1 MNVGVAARPSP
12 PDAMHPSDHFAPSHP
27 FADPSVCLTTRLSP
41 PDCFSAS
48 LSSSPSRCGSEA
60 LKATAC
66 RPAGGLR
73 ERPSLLGPQGL
84 EQEWAA
90 IFGEDD
96 GDDVDNGGY
105 GDDVDHGYPGNDGNN
120 GGEREEEDD
129 EEDVPW
135 EALRTSSLSPDSP
148 SVSPRSSSAALAAA
162 LAASRK
168 AESFREDLDSSD
180 EEFLAAYCHITGSP
194 TAESPVA
201 SPPSAASAGSAFR
214 GPVVRALQ
222 KSASCLEGRGEQRQ
236 APVRAQAWRA
246 QLAKSQETLF
256 RKGGASGGASGAR
269 DAHARVRAQ
278 EAADVPQ
285 RSYTAP
291 SGGGKQAPFVAPFAA
306 VIAHQNLEKQNLHL
320 KKQLQQAQQLRT
332 AIGGGFGGCSVV
344 STGGSSCSGISGS
357 DLARGLGNESG
368 GKQAGGAAAAAG
380 HGARATGGT
389 GGASSAGSQ
398 AQPPNAAQARSRGK
412 GGHADTPAG
421 GAVSAGARKLFGLG
435 SQSQRMFP
443 RAATTGGA
451 SRSLVRG
458 RSWAS
463 LEFQRAQDPPRNAPH
478 LEELVPC
485 TKGLPTIESSGSGGS
500 SGSGNGG
507 GSSRSREKGS
517 GGSRTVSF
525 SERHSALLSPADSP
539 RARAGA
545 AAPPLSAMGRASSA
559 AAGGASRGSP
569 SFPHER
575 SALPELPGLAKR
587 ALLAQAQEGT
597 GASGAGG
604 TLAGAGAPGLS
615 RTSSARQLYV
625 QKMLLDLAAQS
636 DEASEAG
643 SGSGSGH
650 ASPCVASGG
659 GSGTGGSGKG
669 GRSGLSK
676 RGVLGRSVSGKE
688 HAGRRAGATAQEG
701 AEAAQ
706 LQLGAVRRSASARYQ
721 PASRLSV
728 DFSAAASAGL
738 TGGENGG
745 GGCGEGKSLGR
756 SASDKAMQGGD
767 QARMVGLPSISGAIS
782 GAAATHYSSAP
793 GPSYESP
800 PRSPPLSPL
809 GSSSASSPRSPP
821 LTPPRNNR
829 RRSLHIPSRS
839 MPSALARPNR
849 RHSTC
854 EDRPLNMTHPA
865 TRQPGSA
872 SGGGGGP
879 FAAANS
885 RGASAAATRAFAM
898 SRSLNSSS
906 SAAASAAAAVKATGA
921 ARRGQA
927 GVGEGKLGGGGGGAG
942 RHAVVVVVAR
952 EGRYGRRGYRVVVVA
967 CRWVGIGIQ
976 SATIEHRSARRA
988 PSAMARQEQTG
999 ERGSDEAERLHPDG
1013 PFEANHMNGQ
1023 ANGHAES
1030 HEGSRMLN
1038 GDSHVVVDVDGSVN
1052 GVGMSTNGSEN
1063 SGKHSARESRRGGG
1077 GDEGEEAVEEEEC
1090 GSEGGGG
1097 GGGGG
1102 RGMGGVY
1109 QRKSKVMDKCH
1120 TMSGYNKKNITDTIT
1135 VKFKDVRYKVQTAKA
1150 GSWDPRHSCLPTLP
1164 TLPAL
1169 LAPKRGGT
1177 AVGGGAE
1184 AGAGGKAGAEVREK
1198 EILHGISGSVAP
1210 GEVLAMM
1217 GPSGGGKTTFLNV
1230 LGGRFKQGNMA
1241 GTLTYNDLPYSKAL
1255 KRKLGFVTQDDIFFP
1270 HLTVRETLMY
1280 AAVLRLPKE
1289 LSWAEKVQRADET
1302 ITELGLDK
1310 CRNTVIGGP
1319 FLRGISGGERKR
1331 VSIGHEILINP
1342 SMLLLDE
1349 PTSGL
1354 DSTTA
1359 LRIIQVIQNLAKS
1372 GRTVV
1377 TTIHQPS
1384 SRLFHAFDKLLLLSE
1399 GNVIFFGQAADAM
1412 GYFGR
1417 LGFEPLFATNPADF
1431 LLDLATGTT
1440 ADVRLPGVLG
1450 ESEEWHGKSM
1460 PEQQHDVKEF
1470 VARAHREQQQPLVH
1484 AELAGLPA
1492 SSDADQK
1499 SVLQRRG
1506 WTAPWLLQFSV
1517 LWTRGLKERRH
1528 EVLSPLRFYQVTAL
1542 GFICGMLWF
1551 GSERNTAMEIQDQ
1564 VGLLFFISIFWGFFP
1579 LFAAIFTFPQER
1591 SILAKERASDMYR
1604 LSAYYLSRQ
1613 LSDLP
1618 MEWLLPTL
1626 FLLICYFMANLKLT
1640 AAAFFGLLFST
1651 YLIVTTAQGCG
1662 LFLGAAVMDVKV
1674 ATTLASVLLL
1684 TFMLAG
1690 GYYLQTIPAFIAWIK
1705 YISFTYY
1712 AYRLIIKTQFSP
1724 SDTFECGLPS
1734 DPSAIICPI
1743 SDAPSFRG
1751 FSLGDAWVDVVA
1763 LLVQVAFYRGLGY
1776 FALRRMKTNV

>member
-1 MNVGVAARPSP
+1 
-12 PDAMHPSDHFAPSHP
+12 
-27 FADPSVCLTTRLSP
+27 
-41 PDCFSAS
+41 
-48 LSSSPSRCGSEA
+48 
-60 LKATAC
+60 
-66 RPAGGLR
+66 
-73 ERPSLLGPQGL
+73 
-84 EQEWAA
+84 
-90 IFGEDD
+90 
-96 GDDVDNGGY
+96 
-105 GDDVDHGYPGNDGNN
+105 
-120 GGEREEEDD
+120 
-129 EEDVPW
+129 
-135 EALRTSSLSPDSP
+135 
-148 SVSPRSSSAALAAA
+148 
-162 LAASRK
+162 
-168 AESFREDLDSSD
+168 
-180 EEFLAAYCHITGSP
+180 
-194 TAESPVA
+194 
-201 SPPSAASAGSAFR
+201 
-214 GPVVRALQ
+214 
-222 KSASCLEGRGEQRQ
+222 
-236 APVRAQAWRA
+236 
-246 QLAKSQETLF
+246 
-256 RKGGASGGASGAR
+256 
-269 DAHARVRAQ
+269 
-278 EAADVPQ
+278 
-285 RSYTAP
+285 
-291 SGGGKQAPFVAPFAA
+291 
-306 VIAHQNLEKQNLHL
+306 
-320 KKQLQQAQQLRT
+320 
-332 AIGGGFGGCSVV
+332 
-344 STGGSSCSGISGS
+344 
-357 DLARGLGNESG
+357 
-368 GKQAGGAAAAAG
+368 
-380 HGARATGGT
+380 
-389 GGASSAGSQ
+389 
-398 AQPPNAAQARSRGK
+398 
-412 GGHADTPAG
+412 
-421 GAVSAGARKLFGLG
+421 
-435 SQSQRMFP
+435 
-443 RAATTGGA
+443 
-451 SRSLVRG
+451 
-458 RSWAS
+458 
-463 LEFQRAQDPPRNAPH
+463 
-478 LEELVPC
+478 
-485 TKGLPTIESSGSGGS
+485 
-500 SGSGNGG
+500 
-507 GSSRSREKGS
+507 
-517 GGSRTVSF
+517 
-525 SERHSALLSPADSP
+525 
-539 RARAGA
+539 
-545 AAPPLSAMGRASSA
+545 
-559 AAGGASRGSP
+559 
-569 SFPHER
+569 
-575 SALPELPGLAKR
+575 
-587 ALLAQAQEGT
+587 
-597 GASGAGG
+597 
-604 TLAGAGAPGLS
+604 
-615 RTSSARQLYV
+615 
-625 QKMLLDLAAQS
+625 
-636 DEASEAG
+636 
-643 SGSGSGH
+643 
-650 ASPCVASGG
+650 
-659 GSGTGGSGKG
+659 
-669 GRSGLSK
+669 
-676 RGVLGRSVSGKE
+676 
-688 HAGRRAGATAQEG
+688 
-701 AEAAQ
+701 
-706 LQLGAVRRSASARYQ
+706 
-721 PASRLSV
+721 
-728 DFSAAASAGL
+728 
-738 TGGENGG
+738 
-745 GGCGEGKSLGR
+745 
-756 SASDKAMQGGD
+756 
-767 QARMVGLPSISGAIS
+767 
-782 GAAATHYSSAP
+782 
-793 GPSYESP
+793 
-800 PRSPPLSPL
+800 
-809 GSSSASSPRSPP
+809 
-821 LTPPRNNR
+821 
-829 RRSLHIPSRS
+829 
-839 MPSALARPNR
+839 
-849 RHSTC
+849 
-854 EDRPLNMTHPA
+854 
-865 TRQPGSA
+865 
-872 SGGGGGP
+872 
-879 FAAANS
+879 
-885 RGASAAATRAFAM
+885 
-898 SRSLNSSS
+898 
-906 SAAASAAAAVKATGA
+906 
-921 ARRGQA
+921 
-927 GVGEGKLGGGGGGAG
+927 
-942 RHAVVVVVAR
+942 
-952 EGRYGRRGYRVVVVA
+952 
-967 CRWVGIGIQ
+967 
-976 SATIEHRSARRA
+976 
-988 PSAMARQEQTG
+988 MARQEQPG
-999 ERGSDEAERLHPDG
+999 DRGSEEAERLHPDC
-1013 PFEANHMNGQ
+1013 PFEANHLNGQ

-1030 HEGSRMLN
+1030 HEDSRMLS

-1052 GVGMSTNGSEN
+1052 GIGLSTNGAET
-1063 SGKHSARESRRGGG
+1063 SGKHPARESRRGGG
-1077 GDEGEEAVEEEEC
+1077 GDEGGEAGEEEEC

-1102 RGMGGVY
+1102 GRGVGGVY

-1177 AVGGGAE
+1177 AGGGGAAGGAGGGVGGSAE

-1450 ESEEWHGKSM
+1450 ESEEWQGKSV

-1551 GSERNTAMEIQDQ
+1551 GSERNTGTEIQDQ

-1662 LFLGAAVMDVKV
+1662 LCLGAAVMDVKV

-1712 AYRLIIKTQFSP
+1712 AYRLVIKTQFSP
-1724 SDTFECGLPS
+1724 SDTFECGPPS
-1734 DPSAIICPI
+1734 DPSAIICPM

>member
-1 MNVGVAARPSP
+1 MTERMGITWVTEMTWITNIPEMMGGREVRVRKK
-12 PDAMHPSDHFAPSHP
+12 
-27 FADPSVCLTTRLSP
+27 TTRRTFLGSSANRDCSAHSSP
-41 PDCFSAS
+41 VPLQQRRRSHSEVPPLLVTVPKAS
-48 LSSSPSRCGSEA
+48 LERFALSNKKGSPALPPSLRQGVSSSPSPSDRQQ
-60 LKATAC
+60 KAFPPRSPRSNLSA
-66 RPAGGLR
+66 
-73 ERPSLLGPQGL
+73 Q
-84 EQEWAA
+84 
-90 IFGEDD
+90 
-96 GDDVDNGGY
+96 
-105 GDDVDHGYPGNDGNN
+105 
-120 GGEREEEDD
+120 
-129 EEDVPW
+129 
-135 EALRTSSLSPDSP
+135 ALRTSSLSPDSP
-148 SVSPRSSSAALAAA
+148 AISPRSSSAAPSAALSAA
-162 LAASRK
+162 LAASGK
-168 AESFREDLDSSD
+168 AENSRDDLDSSD
-180 EEFLAAYCHITGSP
+180 EEFLATYCHITGSP
-194 TAESPVA
+194 TPPDRSPVA
-201 SPPSAASAGSAFR
+201 DSPVTSPPSAATAGSAFR
-214 GPVVRALQ
+214 GPVVRVLQ
-222 KSASCLEGRGEQRQ
+222 KSASYLEERGKQRQ
-236 APVRAQAWRA
+236 APVRAQAGRA
-246 QLAKSQETLF
+246 QALAKSQEALL
-256 RKGGASGGASGAR
+256 RKGGASGGASGTR

-291 SGGGKQAPFVAPFAA
+291 SAGGKPAPFAAPFAA
-306 VIAHQNLEKQNLHL
+306 VIAHQNLEQQKLHL
-320 KKQLQQAQQLRT
+320 KKQLQQAHQLRT
-332 AIGGGFGGCSVV
+332 AIGGGFSGS
-344 STGGSSCSGISGS
+344 SGGSSSGCSGSGLSGS
-357 DLARGLGNESG
+357 ELARGLGHEFG
-368 GKQAGGAAAAAG
+368 GKQAGSAAAA
-380 HGARATGGT
+380 HGARGTGGN
-389 GGASSAGSQ
+389 GGASSAGPQ
-398 AQPPNAAQARSRGK
+398 AQPANAAQGRSRGI

-435 SQSQRMFP
+435 SQSHRILSH
-443 RAATTGGA
+443 AATTGGA
-451 SRSLVRG
+451 PRALVRG

-463 LEFQRAQDPPRNAPH
+463 LEFQRAQDPPLHAPQQA
-478 LEELVPC
+478 ELAPC
-485 TKGLPTIESSGSGGS
+485 AKGLPTIESSGSG
-500 SGSGNGG
+500 
-507 GSSRSREKGS
+507 
-517 GGSRTVSF
+517 
-525 SERHSALLSPADSP
+525 
-539 RARAGA
+539 
-545 AAPPLSAMGRASSA
+545 
-559 AAGGASRGSP
+559 
-569 SFPHER
+569 
-575 SALPELPGLAKR
+575 
-587 ALLAQAQEGT
+587 
-597 GASGAGG
+597 
-604 TLAGAGAPGLS
+604 
-615 RTSSARQLYV
+615 
-625 QKMLLDLAAQS
+625 
-636 DEASEAG
+636 
-643 SGSGSGH
+643 
-650 ASPCVASGG
+650 
-659 GSGTGGSGKG
+659 
-669 GRSGLSK
+669 
-676 RGVLGRSVSGKE
+676 SGKE

-706 LQLGAVRRSASARYQ
+706 LSAVRRSASARYQ
-721 PASRLSV
+721 PASRLTV

-738 TGGENGG
+738 TGGEKGAGG

-756 SASDKAMQGGD
+756 SASDKAMGGGE
-767 QARMVGLPSISGAIS
+767 QARMIGLPSISGAIS
-782 GAAATHYSSAP
+782 GISGASISGAISGASISGAVLGAAAAVGGGTSTGLVDLFAAAYNRGACDEDEDDEDLFDILAAMRSMQTSPHSPSPLSPLNPCPPRSPVPLSPSPANSPHGAPHHQYSRDPSPAPRAPPVPRPSSPPPPPLLRSPSPASRSPSPPSRNTPQPNHPSSLSLSHPNITPARPASQLYSSAP
-793 GPSYESP
+793 GPSCESP

-821 LTPPRNNR
+821 LTPPRGNH

-839 MPSALARPNR
+839 MPSALARSNR
-849 RHSTC
+849 RH
-854 EDRPLNMTHPA
+854 
-865 TRQPGSA
+865 
-872 SGGGGGP
+872 
-879 FAAANS
+879 
-885 RGASAAATRAFAM
+885 
-898 SRSLNSSS
+898 
-906 SAAASAAAAVKATGA
+906 
-921 ARRGQA
+921 
-927 GVGEGKLGGGGGGAG
+927 
-942 RHAVVVVVAR
+942 
-952 EGRYGRRGYRVVVVA
+952 
-967 CRWVGIGIQ
+967 
-976 SATIEHRSARRA
+976 SARRA
-988 PSAMARQEQTG
+988 PSAMARQEQPG
-999 ERGSDEAERLHPDG
+999 DRGSDEAERLHPDR

-1023 ANGHAES
+1023 ANHAES

-1052 GVGMSTNGSEN
+1052 GIGVSTNGA
-1063 SGKHSARESRRGGG
+1063 GKHSTRCKLPRRAPGTRATAASPRFPASQLPRSPFPPLPSSPPPHPQFKDVRYKVQTAKARSWDPRHSYLPTHLPLLPLLSPPPHPPVQGRALQGANRQGGIL
-1077 GDEGEEAVEEEEC
+1077 
-1090 GSEGGGG
+1090 GSAPLLPP
-1097 GGGGG
+1097 
-1102 RGMGGVY
+1102 
-1109 QRKSKVMDKCH
+1109 H
-1120 TMSGYNKKNITDTIT
+1120 TSSPFSPPSPPRPPPPPQ
-1135 VKFKDVRYKVQTAKA
+1135 FKDVRYKVQTAKA

-1164 TLPAL
+1164 ALPAL
-1169 LAPKRGGT
+1169 LTSKRGG
-1177 AVGGGAE
+1177 AAGGGGAGGGAE

-1399 GNVIFFGQAADAM
+1399 GNAIFFGQAADAM

-1417 LGFEPLFATNPADF
+1417 LGFEPLFAMNPADF

-1440 ADVRLPGVLG
+1440 ADVRLPSVFG
-1450 ESEEWHGKSM
+1450 ESEGWQGKSV

-1470 VARAHREQQQPLVH
+1470 VAQAHREQQQPLVH

-1551 GSERNTAMEIQDQ
+1551 GSERNTATQIQDQ

-1591 SILAKERASDMYR
+1591 AILAKERASDMYR

-1626 FLLICYFMANLKLT
+1626 FLLISYFMASLKLT
-1640 AAAFFGLLFST
+1640 AGAFFGLLFST

-1662 LFLGAAVMDVKV
+1662 LCLGAAVMDVKV

-1690 GYYLQTIPAFIAWIK
+1690 GYYLQTIPAFISWIK

-1724 SDTFECGLPS
+1724 SDTYQCGPSS
-1734 DPSAIICPI
+1734 DPSSVICPI
-1743 SDAPSFRG
+1743 SNAPSFRG

>member
-1 MNVGVAARPSP
+1 MFPPTDFHGRGRGLGGMAVRFQRVWLGCCLLLLTCGGEATKNPSPSPQPPRPPLFPHFPLPPPPPLLPSPPLPSPPLVRVSPHQEVPPRSSPRRPSLAVLFLDHIFPLPCHRRFAGQHNTSTSNLKEIERKDSITLPIVLIISRIKMNVGVAARPSP
-12 PDAMHPSDHFAPSHP
+12 PDTMHPSDHFAPSHL
-27 FADPSVCLTTRLSP
+27 FADPSVCLATRLSP
-41 PDCFSAS
+41 QDCFSAS
-48 LSSSPSRCGSEA
+48 LSSSPSSRCGSEA
-60 LKATAC
+60 LKAAVC
-66 RPAGGLR
+66 RPAGGLQ
-73 ERPSLLGPQGL
+73 ERSSLLGAQGL

-96 GDDVDNGGY
+96 GEDGINGGY
-105 GDDVDHGYPGNDGNN
+105 GDDVDYGYPGNDGNN

-135 EALRTSSLSPDSP
+135 EVISSRLRQQLKQVLHQQKQQHVQLSHARTHDGYHSQRHPQALGHAPPQLNASTQNDPISGRLESCQQWEQSIDNDQGSRRTASYRDGGCRESARENSSREGSSREEINWLAQACAEGRSKQVDRRTASSRRSFDVARSARNPVSETVSVSVTGGVSVSGFASRDCSAHSSPVPLQQRRRSHSEVPPLLVTVPRSSLERSALSGKKGSPALPPSLRQGASSSPSPSDRQQKAFPPRSPRSNLSAQALRTSSLSPDSP
-148 SVSPRSSSAALAAA
+148 SVSPRSSSAALSAA

-194 TAESPVA
+194 TPPDCSPAAGSPVT
-201 SPPSAASAGSAFR
+201 SPPSAGSA
-214 GPVVRALQ
+214 VVRALQ

-236 APVRAQAWRA
+236 APVRAQAGRA
-246 QLAKSQETLF
+246 QALAKSQETLL

-269 DAHARVRAQ
+269 DAHARIRAQ

-291 SGGGKQAPFVAPFAA
+291 SGGSKPAPFAAPFAA
-306 VIAHQNLEKQNLHL
+306 VIAHQNLEQQKLHL

-332 AIGGGFGGCSVV
+332 AIGGGFSGS
-344 STGGSSCSGISGS
+344 SGGSSSGCSGSGLS
-357 DLARGLGNESG
+357 ASELARGLEHEFG
-368 GKQAGGAAAAAG
+368 GKQAGRAG
-380 HGARATGGT
+380 TAHGPRGTGGN
-389 GGASSAGSQ
+389 GGASSAGPQ
-398 AQPPNAAQARSRGK
+398 VQPPNAAQSRSRGI

-421 GAVSAGARKLFGLG
+421 GVVSAGAQKLFGLG
-435 SQSQRMFP
+435 SQSHRILP
-443 RAATTGGA
+443 HAATTGGGP
-451 SRSLVRG
+451 RSLVRG

-463 LEFQRAQDPPRNAPH
+463 LEFQRAQGPPQHAPH
-478 LEELVPC
+478 LEELATC
-485 TKGLPTIESSGSGGS
+485 TKGLPTIESSGSG
-500 SGSGNGG
+500 SGSGSGHG
-507 GSSRSREKGS
+507 GSNCRSREKGN

-525 SERHSALLSPADSP
+525 SERHSALVSPADSP
-539 RARAGA
+539 RARAGV
-545 AAPPLSAMGRASSA
+545 AAPPLSAMGRAISA
-559 AAGGASRGSP
+559 AAGGASRCSP
-569 SFPHER
+569 SFTHER

-597 GASGAGG
+597 GSTGAGG
-604 TLAGAGAPGLS
+604 TLAGAGAGAPSLS

-625 QKMLLDLAAQS
+625 RKMLLDLAAQS

-650 ASPCVASGG
+650 ASPCFASGGGSGTAGSGTG

-669 GRSGLSK
+669 GRSVLSR
-676 RGVLGRSVSGKE
+676 RGVLGRSASGKE
-688 HAGRRAGATAQEG
+688 HAGRRAGATAHEG

-706 LQLGAVRRSASARYQ
+706 VQLRAVRRSASARYQ

-728 DFSAAASAGL
+728 DLSAAASAGL

-745 GGCGEGKSLGR
+745 GAGECGEGKSLGR
-756 SASDKAMQGGD
+756 SASDKAMGGGD
-767 QARMVGLPSISGAIS
+767 QVRMVGLPSISGAIS
-782 GAAATHYSSAP
+782 G
-793 GPSYESP
+793 
-800 PRSPPLSPL
+800 
-809 GSSSASSPRSPP
+809 
-821 LTPPRNNR
+821 
-829 RRSLHIPSRS
+829 I
-839 MPSALARPNR
+839 
-849 RHSTC
+849 
-854 EDRPLNMTHPA
+854 
-865 TRQPGSA
+865 
-872 SGGGGGP
+872 SGISG
-879 FAAANS
+879 AIS
-885 RGASAAATRAFAM
+885 GASTSGAI
-898 SRSLNSSS
+898 SGP
-906 SAAASAAAAVKATGA
+906 AAAV
-921 ARRGQA
+921 
-927 GVGEGKLGGGGGGAG
+927 GGGASIG
-942 RHAVVVVVAR
+942 LVDPFAGAYKGGACDEDEDDADLRRYFRCPRRLELFSRR
-952 EGRYGRRGYRVVVVA
+952 E
-967 CRWVGIGIQ
+967 
-976 SATIEHRSARRA
+976 ARRT
-988 PSAMARQEQTG
+988 PSAMARQEQPG
-999 ERGSDEAERLHPDG
+999 GRGSDEAERLHPDG
-1013 PFEANHMNGQ
+1013 PFEGNHINGQ
-1023 ANGHAES
+1023 ANGHVES

-1038 GDSHVVVDVDGSVN
+1038 GDSHVVVDVDGS
-1052 GVGMSTNGSEN
+1052 
-1063 SGKHSARESRRGGG
+1063 
-1077 GDEGEEAVEEEEC
+1077 
-1090 GSEGGGG
+1090 
-1097 GGGGG
+1097 
-1102 RGMGGVY
+1102 
-1109 QRKSKVMDKCH
+1109 SKVMDKSH
-1120 TMSGYNKKNITDTIT
+1120 TMSGYCKRNITDTIT

-1164 TLPAL
+1164 ALPTLL
-1169 LAPKRGGT
+1169 TSKRGGT
-1177 AVGGGAE
+1177 VGGGGAGGGAE

-1399 GNVIFFGQAADAM
+1399 GNAIFFGQAADAM

-1417 LGFEPLFATNPADF
+1417 LGFEPLFAMNPADF

-1440 ADVRLPGVLG
+1440 ADVQLPSVFGQ
-1450 ESEEWHGKSM
+1450 SEEWQGKSV

-1470 VARAHREQQQPLVH
+1470 VAQAHREQQQPLVH

-1528 EVLSPLRFYQVTAL
+1528 EVLSPLRFYQ
-1542 GFICGMLWF
+1542 
-1551 GSERNTAMEIQDQ
+1551 
-1564 VGLLFFISIFWGFFP
+1564 
-1579 LFAAIFTFPQER
+1579 
-1591 SILAKERASDMYR
+1591 
-1604 LSAYYLSRQ
+1604 
-1613 LSDLP
+1613 
-1618 MEWLLPTL
+1618 
-1626 FLLICYFMANLKLT
+1626 
-1640 AAAFFGLLFST
+1640 
-1651 YLIVTTAQGCG
+1651 
-1662 LFLGAAVMDVKV
+1662 
-1674 ATTLASVLLL
+1674 
-1684 TFMLAG
+1684 
-1690 GYYLQTIPAFIAWIK
+1690 
-1705 YISFTYY
+1705 
-1712 AYRLIIKTQFSP
+1712 
-1724 SDTFECGLPS
+1724 
-1734 DPSAIICPI
+1734 
-1743 SDAPSFRG
+1743 
-1751 FSLGDAWVDVVA
+1751 
-1763 LLVQVAFYRGLGY
+1763 
-1776 FALRRMKTNV
+1776 